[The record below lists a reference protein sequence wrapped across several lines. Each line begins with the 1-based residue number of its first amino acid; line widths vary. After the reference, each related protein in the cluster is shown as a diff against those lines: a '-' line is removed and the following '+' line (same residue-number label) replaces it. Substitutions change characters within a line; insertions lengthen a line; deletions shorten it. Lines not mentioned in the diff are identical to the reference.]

1 MQTISFKY
9 KGCFVFWSVLR
20 SLLVGGWGCTALVD
34 LESSVPCTSRDGV
47 ELEIL
52 LERLSLARCEVESL
66 LLVMDRQKVEGRH
79 E

>member
-1 MQTISFKY
+1 M
-9 KGCFVFWSVLR
+9 
-20 SLLVGGWGCTALVD
+20 D
-34 LESSVPCTSRDGV
+34 LERSVPSTARDGV
-47 ELEIL
+47 EFQVL